1 MRGPSLSALSGPSL
15 RGPSLRGRLQG
26 LSLRA
31 RLMAVGVTG
40 VALAL
45 ALGSF
50 VLYAVLT
57 VTVNRAVDDS
67 ALASARAVAALV
79 DNNAV
84 PDPLPVSGSQVVQV
98 VDASGAVDSASLSAD
113 RLTPLLRPAELAR
126 ALAGERISVPGA
138 RAGLSGTLRAIAIPT
153 GSASTSGTGSSSSSG
168 PGSTTVSPSVI
179 VAVPVNDIEASQR
192 ILRDTLLVTYPP
204 LVVIMALIAWRV
216 IGWTLRPVETLRS
229 GAARISGSDQDER
242 LAVPESADEI
252 RALALTLND
261 MLDRLAAARGRQRA
275 FVADSAHEL
284 RSPLTSM
291 RTQLEVAQ
299 HLGEGGELA
308 ADLLADVVRLSALVE
323 DLLLLARAGSDTRPP
338 SRRESLD
345 VRALLVAT
353 ASRYADARVPV
364 SVTPGPPVY
373 ASASSEELQRV
384 VSNLVDNA
392 VRHATSSVVLAVG
405 AEAGHTVL
413 TVVDDGPGIPAAE
426 RERVFERFARLD
438 DARDRDAGGT
448 GLGLAIVR
456 ELLRRSDG
464 SISLH
469 DNPAGPGLAA
479 AVQLPR

>member
-1 MRGPSLSALSGPSL
+1 M
-15 RGPSLRGRLQG
+15 RGRLQG

-50 VLYAVLT
+50 ALYAVLT
-57 VTVNRAVDDS
+57 VTVNRAVDDG
-67 ALASARAVAALV
+67 AFASARAVAAMV
-79 DNNAV
+79 ESNTV
-84 PDPLPVSGSQVVQV
+84 PDPLPVSGSQVVQI
-98 VDASGAVDSASLSAD
+98 VDGSGAVVSASLSAD
-113 RLTPLLRPAELAR
+113 RLTPLLRSSELAK
-126 ALAGERISVPGA
+126 ALAGDRISVPAA
-138 RAGLSGTLRAIAIPT
+138 RAGLSGTLRAIAVRAPAVRAPAVHVPAPDA
-153 GSASTSGTGSSSSSG
+153 GSVPPAGSV
-168 PGSTTVSPSVI
+168 PAATNII
-179 VAVPVNDIEASQR
+179 VAVPVNDIEQSQR
-192 ILRDTLLVTYPP
+192 VLRNTLLVTYPP

-261 MLDRLAAARGRQRA
+261 MLDRLAAARERQRA

-284 RSPLTSM
+284 RSPLASM

-308 ADLLADVVRLSALVE
+308 ADLLADVARLSALVE
-323 DLLLLARAGSDTRPP
+323 DLLLLARAGSDASPP
-338 SRRESLD
+338 SMRESLD
-345 VRALLVAT
+345 VSALLVAT
-353 ASRYADARVPV
+353 ESRYAGARVPV
-364 SVTPGPPVY
+364 SVTAGPPVF
-373 ASASSEELQRV
+373 ASANSEELHRV
-384 VSNLVDNA
+384 LANLVDNA
-392 VRHATSSVVLAVG
+392 VRHAASGVTLAVRPEG
-405 AEAGHTVL
+405 GHAVL
-413 TVVDDGPGIPAAE
+413 TVVDDGPGIPAGE

-464 SISLH
+464 SISLQ
-469 DNPAGPGLAA
+469 DNPSGRGLAA
-479 AVQLPR
+479 VVHLAS

>member
-1 MRGPSLSALSGPSL
+1 MS
-15 RGPSLRGRLQG
+15 GRLNGLGLNG

-45 ALGSF
+45 ALGSL

-57 VTVNRAVDDS
+57 VTVNRTVDDS
-67 ALASARAVAALV
+67 ASATARAVAAMV
-79 DNNAV
+79 DDNTV
-84 PDPLPVSGSQVVQV
+84 PDPLPVSGSQIVQV
-98 VDASGAVDSASLSAD
+98 VDSSGAMVSASVSAD
-113 RLTPLLRPAELAR
+113 RLTPLLRPPELVK

-138 RAGLSGTLRAIAIPT
+138 RAGLAGNLRAIAVQAGPS
-153 GSASTSGTGSSSSSG
+153 SASRSI
-168 PGSTTVSPSVI
+168 I
-179 VAVPVNDIEASQR
+179 VAVPVGDIEESQR
-192 ILRDTLLVTYPP
+192 ILRYTLLVAYPP
-204 LVVIMALIAWRV
+204 LVVIMALVAWRV

-261 MLDRLAAARGRQRA
+261 MLDRLAAARERQRA
-275 FVADSAHEL
+275 FVADAAHEL
-284 RSPLTSM
+284 RSPLASM

-308 ADLLADVVRLSALVE
+308 ADLLADVTRLSALVE
-323 DLLLLARAGSDTRPP
+323 DLLLLARAGENANHPP
-338 SRRESLD
+338 VRESVD

-353 ASRYADARVPV
+353 ANRYAGARVPV
-364 SVTPGPPVY
+364 TVAGGPSVY
-373 ASASSEELQRV
+373 ASTNAGELRRV
-384 VSNLVDNA
+384 LANLVDNA
-392 VRHATSSVVLAVG
+392 VRHARSGVSLQARTES
-405 AEAGHTVL
+405 GHAVL
-413 TVVDDGPGIPAAE
+413 TVADDGPGIPAAE

-456 ELLRRSDG
+456 ELVRRSGG
-464 SISLH
+464 SISLQ
-469 DNPAGPGLAA
+469 DNASGTGIV
-479 AVQLPR
+479 AVVHLPR

>member
-1 MRGPSLSALSGPSL
+1 MRG
-15 RGPSLRGRLQG
+15 RRLQR

-31 RLMAVGVTG
+31 RLLALGVTG
-40 VALAL
+40 VAVAL
-45 ALGSF
+45 ALGSL

-57 VTVNRAVDDS
+57 FTVNRTVDDG
-67 ALASARAVAALV
+67 AFASAQAVAAMV
-79 DNNAV
+79 SENTV
-84 PDPLPVSGSQVVQV
+84 PNPLPVSGSQVVQV
-98 VDASGAVDSASLSAD
+98 VDRSGAVVSASISAD

-126 ALAGERISVPGA
+126 AIAGERISIPGA
-138 RAGLSGTLRAIAIPT
+138 RAGLSGTMRAIAVQAGPP
-153 GSASTSGTGSSSSSG
+153 SSSRSI
-168 PGSTTVSPSVI
+168 I
-179 VAVPVNDIEASQR
+179 VAVPVNDVEQSQR
-192 ILRDTLLVTYPP
+192 VLRMTLLLAYCP
-204 LVVIMALIAWRV
+204 LVVILALIAWRV
-216 IGWTLRPVETLRS
+216 IGSTLRPVETLRS

-275 FVADSAHEL
+275 FVADAAHEL

-308 ADLLADVVRLSALVE
+308 TDLLADVTRLSTLVE
-323 DLLLLARAGSDTRPP
+323 DLLLLARAGSETNHPP
-338 SRRESLD
+338 VRESVD

-353 ASRYADARVPV
+353 ANRYAGARVPV
-364 SVTPGPPVY
+364 SVVDGPAVY
-373 ASASSEELQRV
+373 ANANSEELRRV
-384 VSNLVDNA
+384 LANLVDNA
-392 VRHATSSVVLAVG
+392 VRHARSNVLLAVRTEDGG
-405 AEAGHTVL
+405 AAL
-413 TVVDDGPGIPAAE
+413 TVTDDGPGIPAAE

-464 SISLH
+464 LISLQ
-469 DNPAGPGLAA
+469 DNPSGLGLAA
-479 AVQLPR
+479 VMHLRS

>member
-1 MRGPSLSALSGPSL
+1 MS
-15 RGPSLRGRLQG
+15 GRLHQ

-45 ALGSF
+45 AIGSL

-57 VTVNRAVDDS
+57 VTVNRTVDDS
-67 ALASARAVAALV
+67 AFASARAVAAMV
-79 DNNAV
+79 DSNTV
-84 PDPLPVSGSQVVQV
+84 PDPLPVSGSQIVQV
-98 VDASGAVDSASLSAD
+98 VDSSDAMVSASVSAD
-113 RLTPLLRPAELAR
+113 RLTPLLRSPELVK

-138 RAGLSGTLRAIAIPT
+138 RAGLAGNLRAIAIQAGPP
-153 GSASTSGTGSSSSSG
+153 SASRSI
-168 PGSTTVSPSVI
+168 I
-179 VAVPVNDIEASQR
+179 VAVPVRDIEESQR
-192 ILRDTLLVTYPP
+192 VLRNTLLVAYPP

-216 IGWTLRPVETLRS
+216 IGWTLKPVETLRS

-275 FVADSAHEL
+275 FVADAAHEL
-284 RSPLTSM
+284 RSPLASM

-308 ADLLADVVRLSALVE
+308 ADLLADVTRLSALVE
-323 DLLLLARAGSDTRPP
+323 DLLLLARAGGDANHPP
-338 SRRESLD
+338 AREFLD
-345 VRALLVAT
+345 VRTLLVAT
-353 ASRYADARVPV
+353 ANRYAGARVPV
-364 SVTPGPPVY
+364 TVATGPSVY
-373 ASASSEELQRV
+373 AGTNAEELRRV
-384 VSNLVDNA
+384 LANLVDNA
-392 VRHATSSVVLAVG
+392 VRHARSAVSLEVHTEG
-405 AEAGHTVL
+405 GHAVL
-413 TVVDDGPGIPAAE
+413 TVADDGPGIPADE

-456 ELLRRSDG
+456 ELVRRAGG
-464 SISLH
+464 SISLQ
-469 DNPAGPGLAA
+469 DNPTGTGIVAV
-479 AVQLPR
+479 VQLPR

>member
-1 MRGPSLSALSGPSL
+1 MRGHL
-15 RGPSLRGRLQG
+15 RG

-45 ALGSF
+45 ALGSV

-57 VTVNRAVDDS
+57 ITVNGAVDDG
-67 ALASARAVAALV
+67 AYASARAVAAMV
-79 DNNAV
+79 DDNTL
-84 PDPLPVSGSQVVQV
+84 PDPLPVSGSQVMQV
-98 VDASGAVDSASLSAD
+98 VDSSGAVVRASVSAD
-113 RLTPLLRPAELAR
+113 RLTPLLRSPELVK

-138 RAGLSGTLRAIAIPT
+138 RAGLTGTLRVIAVRA
-153 GSASTSGTGSSSSSG
+153 GSASARSSI
-168 PGSTTVSPSVI
+168 I
-179 VAVPVNDIEASQR
+179 VAVPVNEIEQSQQV
-192 ILRDTLLVTYPP
+192 LRNTLLVTYPP
-204 LVVIMALIAWRV
+204 LVVVMALIAWRV
-216 IGWTLRPVETLRS
+216 IGWTLRPVEMLRS

-252 RALALTLND
+252 RALAVTLND

-284 RSPLTSM
+284 RSPLASM

-299 HLGEGGELA
+299 RLGEGGELA
-308 ADLLADVVRLSALVE
+308 TDLLADVTRLAALVE
-323 DLLLLARAGSDTRPP
+323 DLLLLARAGSDARPP

-364 SVTPGPPVY
+364 SVSDGPAVY
-373 ASASSEELQRV
+373 ASVNAEELARV
-384 VSNLVDNA
+384 VANLVDNA
-392 VRHATSSVVLAVG
+392 VRHARSSVVLAVR
-405 AEAGHTVL
+405 AEGGRAVL
-413 TVVDDGPGIPAAE
+413 TVVDDGPGIPAGE

-456 ELLRRSDG
+456 ELLRRSGG
-464 SISLH
+464 SISLE
-469 DNPAGPGLAA
+469 DNPDGQGLAA
-479 AVQLPR
+479 AVHLAR